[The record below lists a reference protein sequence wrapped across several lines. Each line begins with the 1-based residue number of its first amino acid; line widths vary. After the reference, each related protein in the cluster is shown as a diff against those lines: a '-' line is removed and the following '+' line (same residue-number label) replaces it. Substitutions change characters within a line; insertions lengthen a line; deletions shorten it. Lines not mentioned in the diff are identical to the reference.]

1 MNKSEQLKKEQLLQA
16 LTKSLGIVSTAC
28 ASVDIS
34 RTTYYKYYNEDKDF
48 QTLVDDI
55 SDVAIDFAE
64 SKLFDLIDN
73 GNVAATI
80 FYLKTKGKSRGYTEK
95 QELDLGNN
103 SPKNITVEFVSSD
116 GVRRSYEPLEDLKL
130 PSSYCV

>member
-28 ASVDIS
+28 ASVGMS

-48 QTLVDDI
+48 KTLVDDI

-64 SKLFDLIDN
+64 SKLFDLMRE
-73 GNVAATI
+73 GNPTAII
-80 FYLKTKGKSRGYTEK
+80 FYLKTKGKKRGYVEK

-103 SPKNITVEFVSSD
+103 FPNNITVEFVSPD
-116 GVRRSYEPLEDLKL
+116 
-130 PSSYCV
+130 